1 MEVSN
6 TISLAFDKSEMKD
19 LLIHQM
25 ATFMKRNWSDDE
37 VIDLF
42 LESQY
47 NFIESGKSR
56 AEMIKEIIKA
66 HKSALQNEMSLMP
79 DIGLINNI

>member
-19 LLIHQM
+19 LIIHQI
-25 ATFMKRNWSDDE
+25 ASYMKQNWNDDE

-47 NFIESGKSR
+47 NFIESDKSR
-56 AEMIKEIIKA
+56 AEIVKDLMNVQ
-66 HKSALQNEMSLMP
+66 KSALRSEKEN
-79 DIGLINNI
+79 LISKT